1 MLMAAFRQPCK
12 ENRID
17 GESQAQQVWGA
28 EGHYQLP
35 GGLPRA
41 ALDGSV
47 TYMWAMPSYS
57 CKDSGGAITTEFLLT
72 LPGLTQL
79 PECSLSGLRC
89 AQQGADV
96 NSTAGAHVTLFP
108 IC

>member
-1 MLMAAFRQPCK
+1 MLMASFRQLCK
-12 ENRID
+12 ENHCD
-17 GESQAQQVWGA
+17 GESQAQQVWGT

-47 TYMWAMPSYS
+47 TYVWATPSYS
-57 CKDSGGAITTEFLLT
+57 CKDPSGTITTEFLLT

-89 AQQGADV
+89 AQQGAV
-96 NSTAGAHVTLFP
+96 GNSTAGAHATLFP